1 MAFGRII
8 AKILSFLSPKEHAL
22 KEKQSRSM
30 QRHLPK
36 TEKMGVAQ
44 KKDAYTAKSTSKS
57 KGSPPAG
64 SSLSARL
71 MSLHASFKGNRRKSA
86 ALVMLIVTLI
96 FYKYVIPIYVILIF
110 IAIATSS
117 KLIQDWI
124 PFVVGFDLVL
134 FFTVLSGAAY
144 GWKAALIVGCASS
157 IIGSAIR
164 RVSSQNLDTFIFP
177 AIGYGLIAIAIPYI
191 SYTTIYGLGI
201 ICTAIYVVIMNF
213 VFAYF
218 RPDLF
223 NHATFTITAILFNY
237 WLFKNLAEPIMYLI
251 A

>member
-8 AKILSFLSPKEHAL
+8 SKILSFLSPKEHAL
-22 KEKQSRSM
+22 KDKQSKK
-30 QRHLPK
+30 QK
-36 TEKMGVAQ
+36 AVGAQ
-44 KKDAYTAKSTSKS
+44 KKNTIDENRENKNNNMQVSGNIPGRLESLRAY
-57 KGSPPAG
+57 
-64 SSLSARL
+64 
-71 MSLHASFKGNRRKSA
+71 FKGNRRRSA
-86 ALVMLIVTLI
+86 ALVMLIITLL
-96 FYKYVIPIYVILIF
+96 FYKYVVPVYVILIF

-144 GWKAALIVGCASS
+144 GSKAALIVGCASS

-177 AIGYGLIAIAIPYI
+177 AIGYGLIAVAIPYI
-191 SYTTIYGLGI
+191 PHTTIYGLGI

-223 NHATFTITAILFNY
+223 NHATFTVTAILFNY
-237 WLFKNLAEPIMYLI
+237 WLFKNLAEPIMYII

>member
-22 KEKQSRSM
+22 KEKQSKK
-30 QRHLPK
+30 PK
-36 TEKMGVAQ
+36 THSQKAQ
-44 KKDAYTAKSTSKS
+44 KSEGAKHDFKNNSEVT
-57 KGSPPAG
+57 G

-71 MSLHASFKGNRRKSA
+71 MSLHASFKGSRRRSA

-201 ICTAIYVVIMNF
+201 ICTAIYVVIMNL

-223 NHATFTITAILFNY
+223 NHVTFTVTAILFNY
-237 WLFKNLAEPIMYLI
+237 WLFKNLAEPIMYII

>member
-22 KEKQSRSM
+22 KEKQSRSL
-30 QRHLPK
+30 QSHSPK
-36 TEKMGVAQ
+36 TKNMAG
-44 KKDAYTAKSTSKS
+44 AKYAFKSKS
-57 KGSPPAG
+57 RSTGN
-64 SSLSARL
+64 SLSARL
-71 MSLHASFKGNRRKSA
+71 MSLHASFKGNRRRSA
-86 ALVMLIVTLI
+86 ALVMLVLTLL

-177 AIGYGLIAIAIPYI
+177 AIGYGLIAVAIPYI
-191 SYTTIYGLGI
+191 PYTTIYGLGI

-223 NHATFTITAILFNY
+223 NHATFTVTAILFNY
-237 WLFKNLAEPIMYLI
+237 WLFKNLAESIMYLI

>member
-8 AKILSFLSPKEHAL
+8 SKILSFLLPKEHVL
-22 KEKQSRSM
+22 KEKQSKNPKTHPQKTQKSEGAKHVFKNNNEVAGRSM
-30 QRHLPK
+30 S
-36 TEKMGVAQ
+36 VW
-44 KKDAYTAKSTSKS
+44 
-57 KGSPPAG
+57 
-64 SSLSARL
+64 L
-71 MSLHASFKGNRRKSA
+71 MSLHASFKGNRRRSA
-86 ALVMLIVTLI
+86 ALGMLIVTLI

-177 AIGYGLIAIAIPYI
+177 AIGYGVIAIAIPYI

-201 ICTAIYVVIMNF
+201 ICTAMYVIIMNI

-223 NHATFTITAILFNY
+223 NHATFTVTAILFNY
-237 WLFKNLAEPIMYLI
+237 WMFKTFAEPIMYLI

>member
-8 AKILSFLSPKEHAL
+8 SKILSFLSPKEHAL
-22 KEKQSRSM
+22 KDKQSKK
-30 QRHLPK
+30 QK
-36 TEKMGVAQ
+36 AVGAQ
-44 KKDAYTAKSTSKS
+44 KKNTIDENRENKNSNMQVSGNIPGRLESLRAY
-57 KGSPPAG
+57 
-64 SSLSARL
+64 
-71 MSLHASFKGNRRKSA
+71 FKGNRRRSA
-86 ALVMLIVTLI
+86 ALVMLIITLL
-96 FYKYVIPIYVILIF
+96 FYKYVVPVYVILIF

-177 AIGYGLIAIAIPYI
+177 AIGYGLIAVAIPYI
-191 SYTTIYGLGI
+191 PHTTIYGLGI

-223 NHATFTITAILFNY
+223 NHATFTVTAILFNY